1 MGRLF
6 SLGAAIL
13 AMALLAGISLVSP
26 PLSQAA
32 SYRYWTYWLGSEA
45 GWSFSSLGPAFRTPA
60 DGSVEGWRF
69 GVTAV
74 VGDTPPRAAASFAA
88 VCGDTP
94 TEVGR
99 KRVALIVD
107 PGFAQ
112 DAPAGESGGSAW
124 ARCVVADIDATGFD
138 IVTSQVSVRT
148 QRGLICS
155 LNGFPASE
163 CAVTLRDPDPQPTP
177 TTPAPVPQLTASPS
191 PVPEPTAVAPTDSA
205 PSVSPNTPEVA
216 IATNLPKTTPPN
228 APPNLTPAPNTT
240 ESPVIE
246 TADDTIV
253 LAAGPSPAPGEELP
267 ASGWTAAMVIMATA
281 LLGGGAVVLAR
292 RRRLR
297 RWNDHP

>member
-1 MGRLF
+1 MIRPF
-6 SLGAAIL
+6 SLAAAIL
-13 AMALLAGISLVSP
+13 AMALLASISLVSP

-32 SYRYWTYWLGSEA
+32 SYRYWTYWLDRDG

-94 TEVGR
+94 SEEGR

-107 PGFAQ
+107 PGFTQ

-124 ARCVVADIDATGFD
+124 ARCVVAGIDATGFD

-163 CAVTLRDPDPQPTP
+163 CAVTLRDPDPQPTS
-177 TTPAPVPQLTASPS
+177 TAPAPVPQRTASLS
-191 PVPEPTAVAPTDSA
+191 PVPEPTAIAPTESA

-216 IATNLPKTTPPN
+216 VATTLPKTTPT
-228 APPNLTPAPNTT
+228 NLTPPPNTA

-253 LAAGPSPAPGEELP
+253 LAADPSPAPGEELP
-267 ASGWTAAMVIMATA
+267 ASGWTAALVIMAIA
-281 LLGGGAVVLAR
+281 LLGGGAVAMAR

-297 RWNDHP
+297 RWNDLP

>member
-1 MGRLF
+1 MIRPF
-6 SLGAAIL
+6 SLAAAIL
-13 AMALLAGISLVSP
+13 AMALLASISLVSP

-32 SYRYWTYWLGSEA
+32 SYRYWTYWLDRDA
-45 GWSFSSLGPAFRTPA
+45 GWTFSSLGPAFRTPA

-94 TEVGR
+94 SEEGR

-107 PGFAQ
+107 PGFTQ
-112 DAPAGESGGSAW
+112 DAPAGESGGAAW
-124 ARCVVADIDATGFD
+124 ARCVVAGIDATGFD
-138 IVTSQVSVRT
+138 IVTSQVLVRT

-163 CAVTLRDPDPQPTP
+163 CAVTLRDPDPQPTS
-177 TTPAPVPQLTASPS
+177 TTPAPVPQRTTSPS
-191 PVPEPTAVAPTDSA
+191 PVPEPTAVAPTQSA

-216 IATNLPKTTPPN
+216 VATTLPRTTPPHLTP
-228 APPNLTPAPNTT
+228 PPNPA

-246 TADDTIV
+246 TADGTIV

-267 ASGWTAAMVIMATA
+267 ASGWTAALVIMAIA
-281 LLGGGAVVLAR
+281 LLGGGAVAMAR

-297 RWNDHP
+297 RWNDLP